1 MHSCLRSEVMIMD
14 VCIAEMTSYTYAVK
28 GERLLRSRG
37 YKCKVTRKEKNTAG
51 GCGYQLNI
59 YGHCRETAAL
69 LERYA
74 IPYRTLSDGGA

>member
-1 MHSCLRSEVMIMD
+1 MVMD

-37 YKCKVTRKEKNTAG
+37 YKCKVTRKDKNSEG

-59 YGHCRETAAL
+59 YGHCTEASAL
-69 LERYA
+69 LERYNV
-74 IPYRTLSDGGA
+74 PYRMISDGGA